1 MINEERMKLLRRL
14 SLPNREVLNTT
25 RPVKFE
31 GSSNRIE
38 LLEQWTAPG
47 AMSVA
52 KSRKER

>member
-38 LLEQWTAPG
+38 LLEQWTARG